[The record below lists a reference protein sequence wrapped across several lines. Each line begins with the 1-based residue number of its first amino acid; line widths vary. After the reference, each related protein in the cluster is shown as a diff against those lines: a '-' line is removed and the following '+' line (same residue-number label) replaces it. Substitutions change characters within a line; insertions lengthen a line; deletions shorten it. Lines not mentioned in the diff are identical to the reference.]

1 MKKLISCAKIL
12 NMHPFTHNGK
22 SLKKVK
28 RTFTFAVL
36 LFQGPQGDRGPTG
49 EQGPQGSKVYSFS
62 PQQIK

>member
-1 MKKLISCAKIL
+1 
-12 NMHPFTHNGK
+12 MHPFTHNGK
-22 SLKKVK
+22 SLKKLK